1 MMTRRSNETLF
12 SPSTITGFSFPSKLF
27 HFCIYSHIARIR
39 VEICYD
45 NYRNSFDYI
54 VSITNIS
61 NRENY
66 EMYERSII
74 ENIILCKFERK
85 KRGEP
90 HACNGAFNGIDA
102 SRLIEQETGR

>member
-12 SPSTITGFSFPSKLF
+12 SPSTITGFSSPSKLF

-39 VEICYD
+39 VEIRYD

-90 HACNGAFNGIDA
+90 HACNGALTVLMH
-102 SRLIEQETGR
+102 RV